1 MMEAQKDIQS
11 LLLRQ
16 QWEASFYQIV
26 EQFSERLYQCAF
38 GILGNHDDAND
49 AVQEAFISIWKNLHK
64 FEGKSAIFTWCYAI
78 VRNQSLS
85 ELRKRGNRYMEDVEA
100 QVDLKD
106 RTALRWTAEE
116 IEDQLAQAL
125 SLLPDKQRMVF
136 ELRYYQDMPYD
147 AMAELTQTSVG
158 ALKASYHHAK
168 EKIGHQ
174 LTQAL
179 NLP

>member
-1 MMEAQKDIQS
+1 
-11 LLLRQ
+11 
-16 QWEASFYQIV
+16 
-26 EQFSERLYQCAF
+26 
-38 GILGNHDDAND
+38 
-49 AVQEAFISIWKNLHK
+49 
-64 FEGKSAIFTWCYAI
+64 
-78 VRNQSLS
+78 
-85 ELRKRGNRYMEDVEA
+85 MEDVEA

-106 RTALRWTAEE
+106 GTALRWTAEE
-116 IEDQLAQAL
+116 IEDQLAHAL

>member
-1 MMEAQKDIQS
+1 MMEAPKDIQS
-11 LLLRQ
+11 LLLRE
-16 QWEASFYQIV
+16 QWETSFFEIV
-26 EQFSERLYQCAF
+26 EHYSERLYQCAF

-64 FEGKSAIFTWCYAI
+64 FEGKSSIFSWCYAI

-85 ELRKRGNRYMEDVEA
+85 ELRKRGNRYVEDVEA

-106 RTALRWTAEE
+106 DTSIRWTAKE
-116 IEDQLAQAL
+116 IENQLARAL
-125 SLLPDKQRMVF
+125 AMLPDKQRMVF

-147 AMAELTQTSVG
+147 AMAELTHTSVG

-168 EKIGHQ
+168 KKIGYQ